1 MRHRL
6 FITLLLAFLLPGLGH
21 VFLRRWGWA
30 ALWLTGFIA
39 LMSLMM
45 IPIRWL
51 GFIWLL
57 LLLVLWTASMV
68 HAATLA
74 RAKAKAPTGHQHGAS

>member
-30 ALWLTGFIA
+30 TLWLAGFIA
-39 LMSLMM
+39 LMALMM

-51 GFIWLL
+51 SFIWLL
-57 LLLVLWTASMV
+57 LLLVLWVASMV

-74 RAKAKAPTGHQHGAS
+74 RAKASAGHQHGAS